1 MTIPTPLG
9 EVPIRSFI
17 ADTIAEGPVTIEH
30 ENNTRL
36 ITVTAGVEGRDP
48 GGAGTE
54 VQRIID
60 KSDIP
65 AGFNVEMGGG
75 FKEQMSTFRD
85 LGLII
90 MLSLLL
96 VYMIMA
102 GQFESLKEPFLIMF
116 TIPLALIGV
125 LWMLFFTGTTINIQS
140 FLGVA
145 LLGGI
150 VVNNAIIYVT
160 YTNQLRREHGMQM
173 LEAVVEAGGVRL
185 RPILITV

>member
-1 MTIPTPLG
+1 
-9 EVPIRSFI
+9 
-17 ADTIAEGPVTIEH
+17 
-30 ENNTRL
+30 
-36 ITVTAGVEGRDP
+36 
-48 GGAGTE
+48 
-54 VQRIID
+54 
-60 KSDIP
+60 
-65 AGFNVEMGGG
+65 
-75 FKEQMSTFRD
+75 MSTFRD

-90 MLSLLL
+90 LLSLVL

-125 LWMLFFTGTTINIQS
+125 LWMLFFTGTTINMQS
-140 FLGVA
+140 LLGVL

-173 LEAVVEAGGVRL
+173 LEAVVEAGRVRL
-185 RPILITV
+185 RPILMTAFTTIFGLIPMALAIGSGNELRAPMARSVIGGLLIATFLTLVFIPVLYTLFERKKQQQIADNR